1 MMVRLAPSDRAP
13 IIVFMTI
20 VSIKADIVI
29 CPSAVIFILYSKN
42 VMAYL

>member
-1 MMVRLAPSDRAP
+1 MTVRLAHSDRAA

-29 CPSAVIFILYSKN
+29 CPSASFYQTKCDGLFVI
-42 VMAYL
+42 